1 MFTIEE
7 KKAIKS
13 KLPHGSLR
21 LIAKMAGVSP
31 QSVAGW
37 FSDRVKSSKKIE
49 DAAISLLRKCKEDK
63 ERKLAGLL

>member
-1 MFTIEE
+1 
-7 KKAIKS
+7 
-13 KLPHGSLR
+13 
-21 LIAKMAGVSP
+21 MAGVSP